1 MERKEGVGKMGVG
14 TGKVMEGREKE
25 RIRKERREER
35 KSITKKTSEESE
47 RTGGVTIRTVEE
59 ERIGV
64 MGRKMFEILIAR
76 CAVVL

>member
-1 MERKEGVGKMGVG
+1 
-14 TGKVMEGREKE
+14 MEGREKE
-25 RIRKERREER
+25 GIRKERREER
-35 KSITKKTSEESE
+35 KSITKKISEESE
-47 RTGGVTIRTVEE
+47 RTGGVEE

>member
-1 MERKEGVGKMGVG
+1 VG

-25 RIRKERREER
+25 GIRKERREER
-35 KSITKKTSEESE
+35 KSITEKISEESE